1 MEADQ
6 EEGQEVPDM
15 EAGQEEVRVDQAED
29 RLRRR
34 HQEDRLHRR
43 RREDRCHRRRQE
55 GRYRRRKAALWEQ
68 WSDQP
73 LEVRLLMQ
81 LFLKDSERSAPQI
94 IRHIV
99 PAAVQPHRGRI
110 SVSTVAADWY
120 K

>member
-1 MEADQ
+1 MEVREAPDMEADQ
-6 EEGQEVPDM
+6 EEAREVPDM

-29 RLRRR
+29 RLRR

-43 RREDRCHRRRQE
+43 RREDRCH
-55 GRYRRRKAALWEQ
+55 RRRKAALWEQ

>member
-6 EEGQEVPDM
+6 EEAREVPDM

-29 RLRRR
+29 RLRR

-43 RREDRCHRRRQE
+43 RREDRCH
-55 GRYRRRKAALWEQ
+55 RRRKAALWEQ